1 MSEKYKHLEGAV
13 NVNGDLT
20 PITRRPVESI
30 NAADWEDMSFEALSH
45 EYTKLTN
52 RIELANRM
60 GRSDLVMQ
68 MNRGLKYLLQIID
81 TKRPKEDAVTLL

>member
-20 PITRRPVESI
+20 PITRRPIDKI
-30 NAADWEDMSFEALSH
+30 NATDWEDMSFEALSH

-60 GRSDLVMQ
+60 GRADMVNQ
-68 MNRGLKYLLQIID
+68 MNKGLRYLLQIID
-81 TKRPKEDAVTLL
+81 KKRPTEDTVTLL

>member
-20 PITRRPVESI
+20 PITRRPVDQICSV
-30 NAADWEDMSFEALSH
+30 DWEEMSFEALSH

-60 GRSDLVMQ
+60 GRSDMVGQ
-68 MNRGLKYLLQIID
+68 MNRGLKYLLQLID
-81 TKRPKEDAVTLL
+81 SKRPTEDSVTLL